1 LLERGDWF
9 PNDRV
14 RLAEVISTLG
24 LTAYLL
30 FGLRCVELNRW
41 PLASP
46 RLPFRRTPSGPAP
59 RTPRLRLRP
68 LSGALLR
75 ITLAPVAAF
84 FLLWL
89 APWESMYPNSP
100 RLVPSVYRAILFLWG
115 LGVMAIILGTTCSIL
130 GWRRLSGSQAALYSR
145 WLVANEMAREQRSVE
160 RARAAR
166 LRQR

>member
-1 LLERGDWF
+1 
-9 PNDRV
+9 
-14 RLAEVISTLG
+14 
-24 LTAYLL
+24 
-30 FGLRCVELNRW
+30 
-41 PLASP
+41 
-46 RLPFRRTPSGPAP
+46 
-59 RTPRLRLRP
+59 
-68 LSGALLR
+68 
-75 ITLAPVAAF
+75 
-84 FLLWL
+84 
-89 APWESMYPNSP
+89 MYPNSP